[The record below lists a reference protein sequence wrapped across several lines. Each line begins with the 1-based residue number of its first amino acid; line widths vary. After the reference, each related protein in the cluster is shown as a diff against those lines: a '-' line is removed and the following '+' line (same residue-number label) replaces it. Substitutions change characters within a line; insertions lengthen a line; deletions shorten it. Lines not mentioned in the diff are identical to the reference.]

1 MMIVRYKIRYL
12 QAIIFY
18 LAFLNYL
25 FSQAVGDGIRI
36 DLSDQLSLDTNGGQF
51 AQLFI
56 PDYYQSSNDGA
67 YTLVFHLHS
76 ASWAAE
82 NQVYRAQANVIL
94 FNIHLGAFSSPY
106 QNYFLNQNNFQA
118 IIDTISAELERRQ
131 ILTNPTLQYLIVT
144 SFSAGYAGVREMLKQ
159 NIYYD
164 QIKAIHLADG
174 LHATS
179 NASIMETQM
188 QDFVRFARDAR
199 DQKKIMRMT
208 HSSIPTPGYESTTST
223 ANYIIDHIGSARLPV
238 AVEDEIGTMNS
249 RCDSGYFYLRGYE
262 GETAEDHM
270 KHLYATHLMI
280 ISTMEMLND
289 SLTSMRESHNFPD
302 NYRLD
307 QNWPNP
313 FNPSTEISY
322 SLATR
327 EYVTLRLFNP
337 IGQLI
342 KTLYAG
348 IQSPGEHRV
357 KLITKGLSSGN
368 YFYVLQSDNI
378 SLARK
383 CLYLK

>member
-1 MMIVRYKIRYL
+1 MIVRHKIRYL

-18 LAFLNYL
+18 LSFLNYL
-25 FSQAVGDGIRI
+25 FAQAVGDGIRI
-36 DLSDQLSLDTNGGQF
+36 DLTDQLNLDKDGGQF

-56 PDYYQSSNDGA
+56 PDYYQALENGNI
-67 YTLVFHLHS
+67 TLVFHLHS

-82 NQVYRAQANVIL
+82 NQVYRAEANAIL

-106 QNYFLNQNNFQA
+106 QNYFTNQNNFQA
-118 IIDTISAELERRQ
+118 IIDTISAELDRRQ
-131 ILTNPTLQYLIVT
+131 IVKNPTVQHLIVT

-159 NIYYD
+159 NVYYD

-179 NASIMETQM
+179 NVSIMETQM

-208 HSSIPTPGYESTTST
+208 YSSIPTPGYESTTST
-223 ANYIIDHIGSARLPV
+223 ANYLIEHIGAARISV
-238 AVEDEIGTMNS
+238 NEDDEIGTMYS
-249 RCDSGYFYLRGYE
+249 RCDSGNFNLRGYL
-262 GETAEDHM
+262 GDTADNHM
-270 KHLYATHLMI
+270 QHLYAMYIMI
-280 ISTMEMLND
+280 SKTMGMLDD
-289 SLTSMRESHNFPD
+289 SLTSTRESHSLPK